1 LFVCEDDLQ
10 LLLLD
15 SKLTYYYLLFLFKQ
29 IKDIKDTCYGQ
40 AASDTAANSGFNIES
55 FRLSLDSFQQCTLSE
70 KVTYSFVPLFFPVL
84 SVMFFYLIVMLLMH
98 LHFFCCLFSKQVKD
112 SISSMFQ
119 DFAVNETDSISSKV
133 QGLLINVLQ
142 CLVQNN
148 CLSSQ
153 STEKLNC
160 SSQDENISVGTNM
173 ESGDTLKLP
182 STDTSK
188 NLEENQGWFLYINF
202 SLFLSIFKS

>member
-1 LFVCEDDLQ
+1 
-10 LLLLD
+10 
-15 SKLTYYYLLFLFKQ
+15 
-29 IKDIKDTCYGQ
+29 
-40 AASDTAANSGFNIES
+40 
-55 FRLSLDSFQQCTLSE
+55 
-70 KVTYSFVPLFFPVL
+70 
-84 SVMFFYLIVMLLMH
+84 MLLTH

-153 STEKLNC
+153 STETLNC

-188 NLEENQGWFLYINF
+188 NLEGNQGCFICTLISTYLIF
-202 SLFLSIFKS
+202 SLINKSFSFLIIDFLCLIMYVFYDRELN